1 MVFRRTLLVCTVAAL
16 LLFAGCL
23 GPFAPDEGS
32 ETEPESESLDAAELV
47 ERSQS
52 RNASSGPLH
61 ATMTT
66 SMSDGTETQSVTYE
80 VWQRSAGE
88 MRMEVVDAD
97 EGLGAPDVM
106 VLDGSTTWMYD
117 EDGNRAVRMDMGFD
131 PEEMMEFGEQL
142 NDVAFD
148 GMEAE
153 RVGTDTVA
161 DRPVTKVEL
170 TGNESG
176 LMPSEMTLWIDDETY
191 YPLKQEME
199 MPGQS
204 GVTMTMTYD
213 EFDPDAELSDD
224 RFTFDP
230 PEDAEV
236 LDFDDLPTETHDDV
250 ESADEVVP
258 FDLPEPTVPEAYT
271 LNSSMTM
278 QNLQGWS
285 ASLQYTDGADDHLSV
300 SVAQASGNAMLGFGG
315 ETIEIGD
322 VEATKTSTELLN
334 ISSTSIRWTNDDLI
348 YTVSGTADEETL
360 RSIAESIVE

>member
-16 LLFAGCL
+16 LLSAGCL
-23 GPFAPDEGS
+23 GPFSPDDGS
-32 ETEPESESLDAAELV
+32 ETEPESESLEAAELV

-52 RNASSGPLH
+52 LNASSGPLH

-117 EDGNRAVRMDMGFD
+117 EDANRAVRMDMGFG
-131 PEEMMEFGEQL
+131 PEEMVEFGEQL

-161 DRPVTKVEL
+161 DRSVTKVEL

-176 LMPSEMTLWIDDETY
+176 LLPGEMTLWIDDETY

-204 GVTMTMTYD
+204 GVTMTMTYE

-236 LDFDDLPTETHDDV
+236 LDFDELPTETHDDV
-250 ESADEVVP
+250 KSADEVVP
-258 FDLPEPTVPEAYT
+258 FDLTEPTVPEAYT
-271 LNSSMTM
+271 LNSSVTM

-285 ASLQYTDGADDHLSV
+285 ASLRYTDGADGRLTV
-300 SVAQASGNAMLGFGG
+300 TATEASGDAMGGLGG
-315 ETIEIGD
+315 ETITIGD

-334 ISSTSIRWTNDDLI
+334 ITSTSIRWTTDDLT
-348 YTVSGTADEETL
+348 YTVSGTADEDAL
-360 RSIAESIVE
+360 RSVAESIIE